1 MLPPGSSS
9 EMLHVLRALEA
20 ALSHTRAAVL
30 AAHPELGPEA
40 PPAGAAPLKLDA
52 AGWAADEI
60 LNHLSALGD
69 AVARYPLPAL
79 SASKDRA
86 A

>member
-20 ALSHTRAAVL
+20 ALSYTRAAVL
-30 AAHPELGPEA
+30 AAHPELSPEA
-40 PPAGAAPLKLDA
+40 PGGTPPLKLDA
-52 AGWAADEI
+52 AGWAAEEI

-79 SASKDRA
+79 VAPKDRA